1 MKQIPLPLS
10 AASDSPP
17 RIVVGNANA
26 HAVDGLLE
34 SRSWPFHSAILSGPP
49 RSGKSLLARWFV
61 ESGHG
66 DALDD
71 ADRMDEDAV
80 FHSWNRAQESRRPLL
95 IVSSCRRAGNT
106 EDAEGLWQVSL
117 PDLGSRLGAALEL
130 EIGDPDEEML
140 GELIDIHAQMRGLS
154 LDPSAREY
162 LVPRCERS
170 HLGVEKLLAA
180 IDRLSLERKQPPT
193 LAIWREALVEL
204 YGSEGHSAD
213 AAGDQ
218 DGDGDLGAS

>member
-1 MKQIPLPLS
+1 MMKQIALPLS

-34 SRSWPFHSAILSGPP
+34 SASWPFHSAILYGPP

-66 DALDD
+66 DVLDD
-71 ADRMDEDAV
+71 ADRMDEHAV

-95 IVSSCRRAGNT
+95 ILSSRRRTASG
-106 EDAEGLWQVSL
+106 EDAEGLWQIKL

-140 GELIDIHAQMRGLS
+140 GELIDIHAQVRGLS
-154 LDPSAREY
+154 LDPSARDY

-170 HLGVEKLLAA
+170 HLGVENLVAA

-204 YGSEGHSAD
+204 YGSDGLAGHVDGVAD
-213 AAGDQ
+213 GDQ
-218 DGDGDLGAS
+218 APS